1 MSSKIKDLNL
11 GFDKV
16 ERIHHLA
23 DIHFRN
29 FSRHKE
35 YETVLN
41 RLYKKINKNANEN
54 SLITILGDV
63 AHSKTD
69 MSPELIK
76 YTSEFLTKLESI
88 RPVLLIPGNHDDNIL
103 NSERMDALTPIVEN
117 LNLDDLRYIKEPG
130 LFRVG
135 DTVFSHFSI
144 YGENSDYV
152 PASEIPNEY
161 RKVALYHGTVDRS
174 VTDQGY
180 VLKNKDMTE
189 MKFVNFHAVLLGD
202 IHRRQKVS
210 EYDVEEMVVEEN
222 ELEKYLNSGW
232 SLAEEEVE
240 RENDENPNKN
250 EWFE

>member
-1 MSSKIKDLNL
+1 MSKIKDLNL
-11 GFDKV
+11 GFDKI

-88 RPVLLIPGNHDDNIL
+88 RPVLLIPGNHDAIIQNAGRL
-103 NSERMDALTPIVEN
+103 DALTPIVEN
-117 LNLDDLRYIKEPG
+117 LSLNDLRYIKEPG
-130 LFRVG
+130 LFKVG

-152 PASEIPNEY
+152 PASEIPDKY
-161 RKVALYHGTVDRS
+161 RKVVLYHGTVDRS

-189 MKFVNFHAVLLGD
+189 MKFVGFNIALLGD
-202 IHRRQKVS
+202 IHKRQKVS
-210 EYDVEEMVVEEN
+210 EYEVEEMVVEED

-232 SLAEEEVE
+232 KL
-240 RENDENPNKN
+240 DENLDDY
-250 EWFE
+250 